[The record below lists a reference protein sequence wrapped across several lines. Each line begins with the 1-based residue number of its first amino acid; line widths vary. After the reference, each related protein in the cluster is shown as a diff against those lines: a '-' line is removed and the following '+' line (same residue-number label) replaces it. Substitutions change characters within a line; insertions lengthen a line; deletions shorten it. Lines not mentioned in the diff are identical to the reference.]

1 MIGLLPTSR
10 QTTTEVRQ
18 QCNMIFEV
26 LEENRCLRIA
36 LSSIQG
42 KIKTFLHKR
51 DGRVCHQQ
59 T

>member
-26 LEENRCLRIA
+26 LEENRRLRIA
-36 LSSIQG
+36 SSSIQG
-42 KIKTFLHKR
+42 K
-51 DGRVCHQQ
+51 
-59 T
+59 